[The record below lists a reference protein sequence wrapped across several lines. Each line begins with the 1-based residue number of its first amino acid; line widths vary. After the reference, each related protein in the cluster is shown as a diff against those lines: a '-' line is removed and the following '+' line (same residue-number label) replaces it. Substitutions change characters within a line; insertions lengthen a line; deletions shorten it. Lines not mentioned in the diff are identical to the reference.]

1 MITETVNYLANR
13 SPRVR
18 RFIWRHAYQSL
29 NRMFAEVD
37 WHFLNY
43 GYASL
48 DSASPRLTLDE
59 GDEPDRVF
67 MQLYHHVAESAG
79 LAGKEVLEVSSGRG
93 GGSAFMAKY
102 MSPRYVTG
110 MDGSER
116 AVAYSARHHGG
127 PNLTYCVGDAEAL
140 PFPAATFDVVV
151 NVEAS
156 HCYGSMARFL
166 QEVRRV
172 LRPQGWFVMADV
184 RASTDIA
191 ALDEAFAQA
200 ELSPVRV
207 EDITANVLA
216 SLDEMN
222 ERKVRI
228 ACHLVPRPFVSF
240 MLEFAGVRGSTMYEE
255 LVRREKRYLHYA
267 CRKV

>member
-1 MITETVNYLANR
+1 MITETVNYLASR

-37 WHFLNY
+37 WHFMNY
-43 GYASL
+43 GYVSL
-48 DSASPRLTLDE
+48 DSASRRLRLEE

-67 MQLYHHVAESAG
+67 MQLYHHVAEKAG

-110 MDGSER
+110 MDGSAR
-116 AVAYSARHHGG
+116 AVVYSIRHHSG
-127 PNLTYCVGDAEAL
+127 PNLAYCAGDAEAL
-140 PFPAATFDVVV
+140 PFGPESFDVVV

-156 HCYGSMARFL
+156 HCYGSMVRFL
-166 QEVRRV
+166 REVRRV
-172 LRPQGWFVMADV
+172 LRPAGWFVMADV
-184 RASTDIA
+184 RASPDIA

-200 ELSPVRV
+200 DLPPVRV

-222 ERKVRI
+222 ERKVKI
-228 ACHLVPRPFVSF
+228 AHRLVPRPFVSL
-240 MLEFAGVRGSTMYEE
+240 MLEFSGVRGSTMYQE

-267 CRKV
+267 CRKA